1 MFSPEEV
8 MKKKCK
14 DIPSS
19 IYTAID
25 ELLTE
30 KYNFP
35 KRRAIITYNE
45 IYKRV
50 ALAFSD
56 REQVIRWFSDAAFEY
71 EKKGWE
77 IFDTEMDGGG
87 VVFKGV

>member
-14 DIPSS
+14 DVPSS

-30 KYNFP
+30 KYDFP
-35 KRRAIITYNE
+35 RRMAVITHNE
-45 IYKRV
+45 ICDRV

-56 REQVIRWFSDAAFEY
+56 KEQVIRWFSDAAFEY

-77 IFDTEMDGGG
+77 ILDTRKDGGG
-87 VVFKGV
+87 IVFKGV

>member
-30 KYNFP
+30 KYDFP
-35 KRRAIITYNE
+35 RRKAVITNNE
-45 IYKRV
+45 ICERV

-71 EKKGWE
+71 EKRGWE
-77 IFDTEMDGGG
+77 IVNTEMDGGG
-87 VVFKGV
+87 IVFRGV